1 MLELDKRAFET
12 DRELAV
18 LFCLLTSLSSLN
30 DIVHSEF
37 LDLSTY
43 LADGYHI
50 RDLCKPVAHV
60 HVCTCFFKTKF
71 RENQ

>member
-1 MLELDKRAFET
+1 MPELDKRAFET

-30 DIVHSEF
+30 DIVHLEF
-37 LDLSTY
+37 LGLSTY
-43 LADGYHI
+43 LADEYHI
-50 RDLCKPVAHV
+50 RVLCKPVAHV
-60 HVCTCFFKTKF
+60 HVFTCFFKTKF